1 MGDFCVKV
9 NIVIMEVCNDLCLSI
24 VIPAY
29 NVERYII
36 TCINSIIISGK
47 GMNNSFEIIVV
58 DDGSTDSTKRLVE
71 EYISKNVNNNIF
83 LISQKKGG
91 VSAARN
97 VGLKNCRG
105 NFVWFVDGDDAIAE
119 IAIPNILNM
128 ICLNYRSVDVLKI
141 GNCIS
146 DVLFD
151 NDDVLSNHVISCDSG
166 QGYLL
171 PAYEL
176 LDEKYDHIHCTYIW
190 DRIFLLK
197 NDLYYPWGIA
207 HNEDFCFLVNS
218 LLLAQSAYI
227 NLSFNFY
234 FYRERANSVSR
245 GSYNIKKKDKLVRD
259 KFEVLDNLLQIAINS
274 EYKQRYY
281 MQYLNLYVYTIIADC
296 LFRKYPFYLIVYSL
310 RRLQVFHLYPMHFS
324 LRKVSPFRIWLFN
337 QYYLFVLLCY
347 IYRWLTKKDKCQ

>member
-1 MGDFCVKV
+1 MGA
-9 NIVIMEVCNDLCLSI
+9 CNDLCLSI

-47 GMNNSFEIIVV
+47 DMDNFFEIIVV
-58 DDGSTDSTKRLVE
+58 DDESTDSTKKLVE

-97 VGLKNCRG
+97 IGLKNCRG
-105 NFVWFVDGDDAIAE
+105 DFVWFVDGDDAIAE
-119 IAIPNILNM
+119 VAIPNILNM
-128 ICLNYRSVDVLKI
+128 ICLNSRSVDVLKI
-141 GNCIS
+141 GNCITN
-146 DVLFD
+146 VLFD
-151 NDDVLSNHVISCDSG
+151 DDDVLSNHVISFDFD
-166 QGYLL
+166 QGCLL

-190 DRIFLLK
+190 NRIFLLK
-197 NDLYYPWGIA
+197 NGLYYPWGIT

-234 FYRERANSVSR
+234 FYRERVNSVSR
-245 GSYNIKKKDKLVRD
+245 ENYNVKKKDKLVRD
-259 KFEVLDNLLQIAINS
+259 KFEVLDNLLQIAVSS

-281 MQYLNLYVYTIIADC
+281 MQYLNLYIYTIIADC

-310 RRLQVFHLYPMHFS
+310 RRLHVFHLYPMHFS
-324 LRKVSPFRIWLFN
+324 LRKVSSLRIWLFN
-337 QYYLFVLLCY
+337 QYYLFILLCY
-347 IYRWLTKKDKCQ
+347 IYRWITKK